1 MSTAPAVTPNGE
13 FDQDVLSLA
22 DVYAEALL
30 QAAEEKGQVE
40 EVAAELADLVAYM
53 AGHPDFEQFLTTES
67 VDDEPRRATLE
78 KLFRG
83 RMSDPLLNM
92 LQVLNN
98 RFRTGLIRPVAQ
110 CVRLRMQQ
118 RHNQEQVTVETA
130 MPLTDPLRDQIRA
143 AVGDYIRKE
152 AILIEQV
159 RPELIG
165 GLVLRIG
172 DLQVDASVA
181 TRLEMMRKQLET
193 RAVAEVRR
201 GVGYEVED

>member
-1 MSTAPAVTPNGE
+1 MSTAPTIISDSE
-13 FDQDVLSLA
+13 FDQDVLALA
-22 DVYAEALL
+22 DVYADALL

-40 EVAAELADLVAYM
+40 EIAAGLADLIVYM
-53 AGHPDFEQFLTTES
+53 NRDPDFDRFLTSEG

-92 LQVLNN
+92 LQVLNK
-98 RFRTGLIRPVAQ
+98 RGRTGLLRAIAR
-110 CVRLRMQQ
+110 CVQLRMEQ
-118 RHNQEQVTVETA
+118 RHQEQEVTVETA
-130 MPLTDPLRDQIRA
+130 VPLTDELREE
-143 AVGDYIRKE
+143 IRK
-152 AILIEQV
+152 AVSQKTGKGTILIEQV

-181 TRLEMMRKQLET
+181 TRLQMMRKRLEA
-193 RAVAEVRR
+193 RATAEVHR
-201 GVGYEVED
+201 GGGYVVEG